1 MYRLNL
7 ALPETP
13 SKPSAL
19 DTLKQQEPKTLW
31 GPMQPLEAVG
41 AAAVVEGAGM
51 PAVIG
56 TRKDRFLLRTTLSP
70 GHSRKSSYKSTTVKK
85 KPESTAW
92 RRPNRTAKLSKPTAP
107 EYSPRVPPPAG
118 AREVADSAAPTTP
131 AKATGSQNQERQSS
145 LGLGFQGLGCFK
157 G

>member
-56 TRKDRFLLRTTLSP
+56 TRKDRFLLRTTLP
-70 GHSRKSSYKSTTVKK
+70 RPLPEKQLQKHDCQE

-107 EYSPRVPPPAG
+107 EYSPRVPPPPGPGKSRTQQLRRRLPKPQA
-118 AREVADSAAPTTP
+118 ARTRRDKAASAW
-131 AKATGSQNQERQSS
+131 
-145 LGLGFQGLGCFK
+145 GFRV
-157 G
+157 